1 MEMNIREIKKLIV
14 SARNL
19 QIKANAKMDVV
30 LHNLENDMGVDIE
43 NIPNIS
49 AENANNLAEAII
61 CHILY
66 GECDL
71 NELLDDIEKA
81 LAAHPTEKGS
91 CEQ

>member
-1 MEMNIREIKKLIV
+1 MKTSEIKRLIV
-14 SARNL
+14 SARNS
-19 QIKANAKMDVV
+19 QIKANAKMAVV
-30 LHNLENDMGVDIE
+30 LHNLENDIGIDLE
-43 NIPNIS
+43 NIPNNS

-81 LAAHPTEKGS
+81 LTAHQTEKGG
-91 CEQ
+91 EG

>member
-1 MEMNIREIKKLIV
+1 MKRSEIKRLLV
-14 SARNL
+14 SARNS
-19 QIKANAKMDVV
+19 QIKANAKMAVV
-30 LHNLENDMGVDIE
+30 LRNLENDIGIDLE
-43 NIPNIS
+43 NIPNNS

-81 LAAHPTEKGS
+81 LDAHPTEKGG
-91 CEQ
+91 EG

>member
-1 MEMNIREIKKLIV
+1 MNIREIKKLIV

-19 QIKANAKMDVV
+19 QIKANAKMAVV
-30 LHNLENDMGVDIE
+30 LHNLENDMGVDLE
-43 NIPNIS
+43 NIQNIS

-81 LAAHPTEKGS
+81 LADHPTEKG
-91 CEQ
+91 CAEQ

>member
-1 MEMNIREIKKLIV
+1 MNIREIKKLIV